1 MQQVQ
6 QQQQLYK
13 SNINVNNIYIN
24 RFIVVNIRN
33 LVMSAM
39 PANRC
44 QRQRQRY
51 RNRHRNCLCL
61 IVLAI
66 FCCWLDAADA
76 VAPDSA
82 IHIQLRRRD
91 SVSWNGI
98 EVSLD

>member
-1 MQQVQ
+1 MQQ

-44 QRQRQRY
+44 QRQRY

-76 VAPDSA
+76 AADAVAPDSA
-82 IHIQLRRRD
+82 IHIQLRRRN